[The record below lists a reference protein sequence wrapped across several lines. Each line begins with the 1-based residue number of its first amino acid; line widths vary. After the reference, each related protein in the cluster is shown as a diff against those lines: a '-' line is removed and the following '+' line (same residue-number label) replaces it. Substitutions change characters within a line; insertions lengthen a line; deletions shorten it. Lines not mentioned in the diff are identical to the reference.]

1 MLLLKIKF
9 QVLNVAYMAVHNAAL
24 TYHFSLLFK
33 TSMSLPALGLC
44 KYLPCYLDCPSAFSL
59 PHQLLLI
66 CRAQPKVTS
75 LERPSWITQPKLGPH
90 GYSSLRA
97 LFSSYIAMMVISTY
111 IFIDSVILFLPIFS
125 RKL

>member
-1 MLLLKIKF
+1 MVLLKIKF
-9 QVLNVAYMAVHNAAL
+9 QVLNVVYMAVHDATL

-44 KYLPCYLDCPSAFSL
+44 KYLPCCLDCPSTFSL
-59 PHQLLLI
+59 HHQLLI
-66 CRAQPKVTS
+66 CQAQPKVTS

-97 LFSSYIAMMVISTY
+97 LCS
-111 IFIDSVILFLPIFS
+111 LPI
-125 RKL
+125 